1 MSNHNK
7 LSVFIS
13 LILRHKPEVINIKL
27 DEFGY
32 ANVDQLINGIFKS
45 GKHIDRNILQE
56 IVEQDKKKRYSFNET
71 KTLIRANQG
80 HSINVNVPLEKK
92 APPEYLFHG
101 TAEKSINSIS
111 QQGINKMNRLY
122 VHLSDNEE
130 TAYHVGKR
138 HGKVIILKIAT
149 KRMFDEGYEFLLS
162 ENGVWL
168 VDVVPTQYIVN
179 LNER

>member
-27 DEFGY
+27 DEYGF
-32 ANVDQLINGIFKS
+32 ANVDELIDGVRKS
-45 GKHIDRNILQE
+45 GKNINRNILQE

-80 HSINVNVPLEKK
+80 HSINVNVPMEKK
-92 APPEYLFHG
+92 APPENLFHG
-101 TAEKSINSIS
+101 TAEKSRNSIS
-111 QQGINKMNRLY
+111 EQGINKMNRLY

-138 HGKVIILKIAT
+138 HGKVIILKINS
-149 KRMFDEGYEFLLS
+149 KRMFDDGYEFLLS

-168 VDVVPTQYIVN
+168 VDIVPTQYIIN
-179 LNER
+179 LNE